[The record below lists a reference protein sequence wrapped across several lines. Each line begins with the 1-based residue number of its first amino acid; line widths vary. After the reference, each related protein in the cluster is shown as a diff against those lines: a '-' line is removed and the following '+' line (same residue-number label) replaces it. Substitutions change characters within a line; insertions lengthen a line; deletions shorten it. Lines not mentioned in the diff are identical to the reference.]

1 MSPQDI
7 TINIAGTIDRVLFRS
22 GESGYAAMKLKPDGE
37 AKVPYT
43 LKGADGM
50 VAIVGTLSELG
61 VGQRLSVT
69 GKVIDHRRFGPQI
82 RVESMVMLEPK
93 DISDIVI
100 YLTKNVK
107 SVGPHYA
114 KKIVAAWGM
123 DTFTVLDTNP
133 ERLYEIKGI
142 DQVRAEGIRT
152 AWGELKSLRDLLL
165 FATQMGIGHA
175 YIARI
180 HKSYGDSAIELI
192 RADPYRLARDIE
204 GIGFAKA
211 DEIAMNMNVP
221 EVSDI
226 RIRAAALYL
235 LEQSAQ
241 ANGDC
246 YLFRHDLITQ
256 TAEFLNNVQINVNM
270 VADVVSKA
278 ADLKI
283 VIDDEGRVYP
293 PDLHRAERD
302 AASRL
307 FAILTDQLPPALIGQ
322 NLEKAIIKALSSAG
336 LELHPVQIEAID
348 RTMRNKVSV
357 ITGGPGVGKTTI
369 TRAIVAGYDAAEV
382 PLTLLAPTGKAAK
395 RMTEVIGRQAH
406 TIHRRLWSLNKDV
419 KEGSVELEDAQLRGV
434 VIVDEVSMVD
444 IKTLA
449 WLLSF
454 VHPSAVLVFVGDA
467 DQLPSVGPG
476 SVLRDLLNTPSMAA
490 TRLTQ
495 IFRQAAASDIVRHAH
510 AINQGM
516 TPPIERLSGEIVRA
530 RGWPK
535 TDFFLIE
542 EEDQT
547 KMADKAVW
555 AATHMALRLGFDP
568 LADVQVLT
576 PMKRG
581 DAGVGNLNRVLQGA
595 LNPSPGDSIKR
606 FDLATWGVGDRLMQL
621 KNNYDYDIYNG
632 DQGRIV
638 RFTRKQDDSDPTH
651 LVLDVD
657 GREVEIE
664 REDFH
669 QLTLAYAATVHKSQG
684 SEFPFVVICLHT
696 SHFTLLQRNL
706 LYTGVTRGKKC
717 VVLIAHPQALSMAV
731 ANNKVSRRNTHLTQR
746 LTPYQKAA

>member
-22 GESGYAAMKLKPDGE
+22 GESGYAAMKLRPDGE

-123 DTFTVLDTNP
+123 DTFTVLDTTP

-256 TAEFLNNVQINVNM
+256 TAEFLNNIQINVNM

-307 FAILTDQLPPALIGQ
+307 LAILTDQLPPALIGQ
-322 NLEKAIIKALSSAG
+322 DLEKAITKALSSAG
-336 LELHPVQIEAID
+336 LELHPIQIEAID

-357 ITGGPGVGKTTI
+357 ITGGPGVGKCLGKGTPVLMHDGVIKKVEEIQVGDLLMGPDSQPRQVLSLGRGREMMYRVTPTKGDPYEVNESHVLSLKMSRSEKKTT
-369 TRAIVAGYDAAEV
+369 RRHKGGEV
-382 PLTLLAPTGKAAK
+382 VNLSVREYLGKSRRFKHHAKGWRTG
-395 RMTEVIGRQAH
+395 
-406 TIHRRLWSLNKDV
+406 
-419 KEGSVELEDAQLRGV
+419 
-434 VIVDEVSMVD
+434 VD
-444 IKTLA
+444 IAARPVPIDPYFLGLWLGDGSSHDTAVTSCDEEILEFLHNYAGTLGLGVGNSTEKHPLKA
-449 WLLSF
+449 PIMRITSGQHGWGSRRGENSLLK
-454 VHPSAVLVFVGDA
+454 AM
-467 DQLPSVGPG
+467 
-476 SVLRDLLNTPSMAA
+476 RDLGIIHNKHLPHIYKANDRQVRLEVLAGLLDSDGSLCENNCFDFVSALRVLAEDVAFLARSLGLAAYVKPCRKSCQTGATGQYYRVCISGDIAAVPTRLPRKVAA
-490 TRLTQ
+490 TRCQKKNVLVTGIQ
-495 IFRQAAASDIVRHAH
+495 VEPIGEGELLRFRDRWRSTVPAGRLHSHAQH
-510 AINQGM
+510 NDHQSHRR
-516 TPPIERLSGEIVRA
+516 RL
-530 RGWPK
+530 
-535 TDFFLIE
+535 
-542 EEDQT
+542 
-547 KMADKAVW
+547 
-555 AATHMALRLGFDP
+555 
-568 LADVQVLT
+568 
-576 PMKRG
+576 
-581 DAGVGNLNRVLQGA
+581 
-595 LNPSPGDSIKR
+595 
-606 FDLATWGVGDRLMQL
+606 
-621 KNNYDYDIYNG
+621 
-632 DQGRIV
+632 
-638 RFTRKQDDSDPTH
+638 
-651 LVLDVD
+651 
-657 GREVEIE
+657 
-664 REDFH
+664 
-669 QLTLAYAATVHKSQG
+669 
-684 SEFPFVVICLHT
+684 
-696 SHFTLLQRNL
+696 
-706 LYTGVTRGKKC
+706 
-717 VVLIAHPQALSMAV
+717 
-731 ANNKVSRRNTHLTQR
+731 
-746 LTPYQKAA
+746 